1 MDHKVTTD
9 YTRLLGNANVKV
21 YVRARPCADGQ
32 NAPEDMFERKKE
44 TPNNIVIKDTERM
57 QYGNHAFSFDNIYW
71 TDTTQETLF
80 EATSKCLVDYA
91 LKGINSCCF
100 AYGQTGSGKTFSI
113 FGEQGGEK
121 VGLLSR
127 SIEYLFDMIN
137 RQQSKAKEVTLVV
150 SFLEIYCDRVRDLAR
165 AYLKKTGR
173 PVSYQTSSSTEWF
186 LRQQQQLIP
195 RTESATSFSSNPP
208 KVEEDYDYEKANFE
222 IHEDAQ
228 GRVFVKDL
236 SMVTVTSREEV
247 DAIVQCG
254 LKLRSTHE
262 TKMNAVS
269 SRSHTV
275 FTIHVFQQAR
285 DSEEVIYGML
295 NMVDLAGSERLKKSE
310 SDGQRLKEALHIN
323 SSLSAVGKVVM
334 SLDPESGYN
343 YIPYRDSKLTRL
355 LQNSIGGNCFTTLIA
370 TIHPMKEHYEECLG
384 TLQFAN
390 RCRSVQNQPR
400 VNHING
406 TIADKDRRIRKL
418 QEELSIVRRQLE
430 GLRTEY
436 NNRFVA
442 TLNELG
448 FQAEEISENGE
459 IKFADGMVLK
469 FVFADETNGQGGAD
483 SGAIFKS
490 KHHGTTG
497 HAQNLLKANAI
508 ETRNDRDRLRQKY
521 ANAKSNF
528 AVVVTEANK
537 EKENARRTINEQKRR
552 IATLESCL
560 QQKTSEYDRALASE
574 AVRHREEMQA
584 LLRRNNQTNT
594 SFDAKSLS
602 YQQSFIN
609 PLGEDCENSRDR
621 EKQFEQKLQH
631 RVVALQKSKEN
642 EITLIR
648 QQYEQSLAS
657 KTEEL
662 NTANNKLQQL
672 QQATTE
678 NMDNIREDCV
688 ELYTYV
694 GRLVSA
700 VDTSQ
705 RTFSLP
711 KNILAD
717 PMKLRH
723 MKAIMTPAAARLPIQ
738 TSRSAVPAI
747 NRIKLSRPVSAPVR
761 RTKTT
766 YAAALRDRRADEG
779 DDRTQNSS
787 ECQRLMK
794 LLEEER
800 KKNRA
805 LKAANA
811 ARTRQKER

>member
-21 YVRARPCADGQ
+21 YVRARPCADGH

-57 QYGNHAFSFDNIYW
+57 QYGNHAFSFDNVLR
-71 TDTTQETLF
+71 T
-80 EATSKCLVDYA
+80 
-91 LKGINSCCF
+91 F
-100 AYGQTGSGKTFSI
+100 APVKELTWNPILNTEVVHSHD
-113 FGEQGGEK
+113 
-121 VGLLSR
+121 R
-127 SIEYLFDMIN
+127 SIGPTQHKKHYSTRYAMEMLRPPLSVIARCTSYLE
-137 RQQSKAKEVTLVV
+137 SLCV
-150 SFLEIYCDRVRDLAR
+150 LEN
-165 AYLKKTGR
+165 
-173 PVSYQTSSSTEWF
+173 
-186 LRQQQQLIP
+186 
-195 RTESATSFSSNPP
+195 SFSSNPP
-208 KVEEDYDYEKANFE
+208 KTEEDYDYEKANFE

-275 FTIHVFQQAR
+275 FTIHVFQQVR
-285 DSEEVIYGML
+285 DTEEVIYGML

-370 TIHPMKEHYEECLG
+370 TIHPMREHYEECLG

-406 TIADKDRRIRKL
+406 TIADKDRRIRRL
-418 QEELSIVRRQLE
+418 QEELSILRRQLE
-430 GLRTEY
+430 GQRAEY

-459 IKFADGMVLK
+459 IKFADGLVLK
-469 FVFADETNGQGGAD
+469 SVFSEEEPGDHIAAP
-483 SGAIFKS
+483 SAFLKS
-490 KHHGTTG
+490 KHLGATG
-497 HAQNLLKANAI
+497 HVQGLLRVNEGSYAHQFAFGFPTTVG

-521 ANAKSNF
+521 ANAKSDF
-528 AVVVTEANK
+528 TVVVTEAK
-537 EKENARRTINEQKRR
+537 KDKENARCVINEQKRR

-560 QQKTSEYDRALASE
+560 QQKSSEYERALVSE
-574 AVRHREEMQA
+574 AARHRAEMQA
-584 LLRRNNQTNT
+584 LLSRNNQTYT
-594 SFDAKSLS
+594 SMERQMP
-602 YQQSFIN
+602 YQQLSASVNN
-609 PLGEDCENSRDR
+609 PPVDASEKPRDR
-621 EKQFEQKLQH
+621 EEQFEQRLRQQVATLQ
-631 RVVALQKSKEN
+631 RSKEN
-642 EITLIR
+642 EIALIR
-648 QQYEQSLAS
+648 KQYDQSLKN
-657 KTEEL
+657 KTDEL
-662 NTANNKLQQL
+662 GVVNSKLQQL
-672 QQATTE
+672 EATTKDS
-678 NMDNIREDCV
+678 MDNLREDCL

-694 GRLVSA
+694 GRLVRA

-705 RTFSLP
+705 RTISLP

-717 PMKLRH
+717 PTKLRH
-723 MKAIMTPAAARLPIQ
+723 MKAIMTMAAARLPLQ
-738 TSRSAVPAI
+738 HPRSAAPMPRAI
-747 NRIKLSRPVSAPVR
+747 DRIKLSRPVSAPVR
-761 RTKTT
+761 RTKPT
-766 YAAALRDRRADEG
+766 YATALRDRVNHPLVDAFTFDHSEEAADDGRPESKIDGLRSRSRPREQQAG
-779 DDRTQNSS
+779 DGPQDTT
-787 ECQRLMK
+787 ECRRLMS

-800 KKNRA
+800 KKTRA
-805 LKAANA
+805 LNAANA
-811 ARTRQKER
+811 ALTRQQERNSLKN